1 MTMEDT
7 KTPDLFAPDGGDEAA
22 PIEEH
27 ASHAYLGYAVSTVK
41 SRALPEVADGLK
53 PVQRRILYAMGEA
66 NAAGFAKCARYV
78 GEVLG
83 KYHPH
88 GDSSTYEAL
97 VHLAQPFSMRYPLI
111 DGQGNFGS
119 RDGDAPAAYRYT
131 EARLSRFSELV
142 LSEIREGTV
151 DFIRNYDGKFEEPVL
166 LPARLPFGL
175 LNGSFGIP
183 VGFSTRIPSHNLK
196 EVAAAAAHVIRHP
209 RAKLED
215 VLERTPGP
223 DFPGGGQLIS
233 PPEEIRQA
241 YETGR
246 GSLVLRC
253 KWETEQLARGQWR
266 IVVTELPHGV
276 SVRQVVEEI
285 EGLANP
291 RPGLGKKELTQEQ
304 KRLKQFILDQVEA
317 VRDESDRK
325 SKLRLVI
332 EPRSSRQNPDE
343 MMAALLVHT
352 ALETRYAVNLTWLG
366 LDGLPETKGIVEV
379 LREWG
384 EFRVATVRRR
394 TQFRLDRCKERLH
407 IVEGRLKAYAKIDEI
422 IKLIRASEDQAEAKQ
437 KLKERF
443 KFTERQAED
452 IVNLRLGQLTRLD
465 GAKLNEECKALEV
478 ERKGLKLLLGDDK
491 ELKKLV
497 ISELH
502 EDAKKYGD
510 DRRTLI
516 KTAERAQ
523 LEVSVLEEP
532 VTVILSQKGWIRAR
546 SGHGADLSTLT
557 FKDGDAL
564 LQTLECKTTDPV
576 IVLAASGKTFTVDA
590 AALPS
595 GRGDGA
601 PVNTLVNS
609 SSDDIVWMA
618 SGAPGQPLLMSSS
631 AGLGFVCK
639 LGDLV
644 TKTRQGKDFMKVDE
658 GAQARPPV
666 KFPEGKFVAALF
678 SDSRLLVFPLD
689 EVPGRPNGGGGG
701 QLLSLPE
708 GISLVSLAV
717 TDGKSLVVSGI
728 KRKNRAVATP
738 DQKQLAEHIGRRAQR
753 GRLADVGFRPDR
765 VGEEMRLLIPALFF
779 LSSCATAPAGGL
791 GRIE

>member
-1 MTMEDT
+1 MEDT
-7 KTPDLFAPDGGDEAA
+7 KTLDLFGPDGGDEAA

-41 SRALPEVADGLK
+41 SRALPEIADGLK

-66 NAAGFAKCARYV
+66 AGGAQSFSKCARYV

-151 DFIRNYDGKFEEPVL
+151 DFVKNYDGKFEEPVL

-196 EVAAAAAHVIRHP
+196 EVAAAAAHAIRHP

-215 VLERTPGP
+215 VLERMPGP

-266 IVVTELPHGV
+266 IVVTELAHGV

-394 TQFRLDRCKERLH
+394 TQFRLDKCEERLH

-443 KFTERQAED
+443 RFTERQAED

-465 GAKLNEECKALEV
+465 GVKLNDERKALEA

-497 ISELH
+497 VSELQ

-546 SGHGADLSTLT
+546 SGHGVDLSTLT

-564 LQTLECKTTDPV
+564 LQTLECKTTDAV
-576 IVLAASGKTFTVDA
+576 IVLAASGKTFTLDA
-590 AALPS
+590 AAIPS

-609 SSDDIVWMA
+609 SSDDIVWMG
-618 SGAPGQPLLMSSS
+618 SGALEQPLLMHSS

-666 KFPEGKFVAALF
+666 KFSEGKFVAALS

-689 EVPGRPNGGGGG
+689 EVPERPNGGVGV
-701 QLLSLPE
+701 QLLSLPP
-708 GISLVSLAV
+708 GTSLVSVAV
-717 TDGKSLVVSGI
+717 TDGKSLIVSGI
-728 KRKNRAVATP
+728 RRKNRAVATL
-738 DQKQLAEHIGRRAQR
+738 DAKQLAEHVGKRAQR

-765 VGEEMRLLIPALFF
+765 LGE
-779 LSSCATAPAGGL
+779 
-791 GRIE
+791 

>member
-1 MTMEDT
+1 MDDT
-7 KTPDLFAPDGGDEAA
+7 KTLDLFAPDNGDEGA

-41 SRALPEVADGLK
+41 SRALPEIADGLK
-53 PVQRRILYAMGEA
+53 PVQRRILYAMGDTP
-66 NAAGFAKCARYV
+66 GGGTSFSKCARYV

-119 RDGDAPAAYRYT
+119 RDGDAAAAYRYT
-131 EARLSRFSELV
+131 EAKLSRFAEL
-142 LSEIREGTV
+142 LLAEIGEGTV
-151 DFIRNYDGKFEEPVL
+151 DFQKNYDGKFDEPVL

-183 VGFSTRIPSHNLK
+183 VGFSTRIPPHNLK
-196 EVAAAAAHVIRHP
+196 EVAAAAAHVIKHP

-215 VLERTPGP
+215 VLELMAGP
-223 DFPGGGQLIS
+223 DFPGGGQVIS

-246 GSLVLRC
+246 GSLVLKC

-266 IVVTELPHGV
+266 VVITELPHGV
-276 SVRQVVEEI
+276 SVKLIAEEI
-285 EGLANP
+285 EALANP
-291 RPGLGKKELTQEQ
+291 KPGFGKKEVSQEQ
-304 KRLKQFILDQVEA
+304 KRMKQFILDQIDQGG

-325 SKLRLVI
+325 SRLRLVI
-332 EPRSSRQNPDE
+332 EPRSSRQNPE
-343 MMAALLVHT
+343 ELMAALLVHT
-352 ALETRYAVNLTWLG
+352 SLETRYAVNLTWIG
-366 LDGLPETKGIVEV
+366 LDGLPETKGIVEI

-384 EFRVATVRRR
+384 EFRVGTVRRR
-394 TQFRLDRCKERLH
+394 TQFRLTRVDERLH
-407 IVEGRLKAYAKIDEI
+407 IVMGRLLAFAKIDEI
-422 IKLIRASEDQAEAKQ
+422 IKLIRGSEDQAEAKQ
-437 KLKERF
+437 KLREKY
-443 KFTERQAED
+443 KFSEIQAQD
-452 IVNLRLGQLTRLD
+452 IVDLRLGQLTKLD
-465 GAKLNEECKALEV
+465 GIKLNDERKVLEG
-478 ERKGLKLLLGDDK
+478 EKKGLKAILADDK
-491 ELKKLV
+491 ALKNLVIAELK
-497 ISELH
+497 

-523 LEVSVLEEP
+523 VERTVVEEP
-532 VTVILSQKGWIRAR
+532 ITVILSQKGWIRAR
-546 SGHGADLSTLT
+546 TGHGLDVSQLG

-576 IVLAASGKTFTVDA
+576 IVLSGSGKSFTLDA
-590 AALPS
+590 ANLPA

-601 PVNTLVNS
+601 PVNTLVNAA
-609 SSDDIVWMA
+609 SDDIVWMA
-618 SGAPGQPLLMSSS
+618 SGDLNRRLLMNSA

-644 TKTRQGKDFMKVDE
+644 TKTRQGKDFMKVGE
-658 GAQARPPV
+658 GARAQPPC
-666 KFPEGKFVAALF
+666 FVPDDSSYVAGLS
-678 SDSRLLVFPLD
+678 SDARLLVFPLE
-689 EVPGRPNGGGGG
+689 EVPVRPNGGVGV
-701 QLLSLPE
+701 QLIALPE
-708 GISLVSLAV
+708 GISLASVAM

-728 KRKNRAVATP
+728 KRKNRAVATL
-738 DQKQLAEHIGRRAQR
+738 DAKQLAEHMGKRAQR
-753 GRLADVGFRPDR
+753 GKLCDVGFRPDR
-765 VGEEMRLLIPALFF
+765 
-779 LSSCATAPAGGL
+779 L
-791 GRIE
+791 GDQA

>member
-1 MTMEDT
+1 MDT
-7 KTPDLFAPDGGDEAA
+7 RTPDLFGPKDGGDDAA
-22 PIEEH
+22 PIEQH

-41 SRALPEVADGLK
+41 ARALPEIADGLK
-53 PVQRRILYAMGEA
+53 PVQRRILYAMGDTPGGA
-66 NAAGFAKCARYV
+66 QSFSKCARYV

-88 GDSSTYEAL
+88 GDTSTYEAL

-119 RDGDAPAAYRYT
+119 RDGDAAAAYRYT
-131 EARLSRFSELV
+131 EARLSRYAELV
-142 LSEIREGTV
+142 LSEIGEGTV
-151 DFIRNYDGKFEEPVL
+151 DFIRNYDGKFQEPVL

-196 EVAAAAAHVIRHP
+196 EVADAAAWIIKHP

-215 VLERTPGP
+215 VLERLPGP
-223 DFPGGGQLIS
+223 DFPGGGQIIS

-246 GSLVLRC
+246 GSLVLRA
-253 KWETEQLARGQWR
+253 KHEREMLARGQWR

-276 SVRQVVEEI
+276 SVRQVMEEI

-291 RPGLGKKELTQEQ
+291 KPGLGKKEVTQEQ
-304 KRLKQFILDQVEA
+304 RRLKQFILDQVES

-332 EPRSSRQNPDE
+332 EPRSSKINPDE

-352 ALETRYAVNLTWLG
+352 SLEARYAVNLTWLG
-366 LDGLPETKGIVEV
+366 LDGLPETKGLLDI

-394 TQFRLDRCKERLH
+394 TQFRLDRVEERLH

-422 IKLIRASEDQAEAKQ
+422 IKVIRAADDQPEAKD
-437 KLKERF
+437 KLREKF

-452 IVNLRLGQLTRLD
+452 IVNLRLGQLTKLD
-465 GAKLNEECKALEV
+465 GVKLNDEKKALKAEQA
-478 ERKGLKLLLGDDK
+478 ELKGVLGDEK

-497 ISELH
+497 VQELA

-510 DRRTLI
+510 ERRTLI
-516 KTAERAQ
+516 KSAERAQ
-523 LEVSVLEEP
+523 VERNVLEEP
-532 VTVILSQKGWIRAR
+532 ITVILSQKGWIRAR
-546 SGHGADLSTLT
+546 TGHALDLSTLT

-564 LQTLECKTTDPV
+564 LQTLECKTTDSV
-576 IVLAASGKTFTVDA
+576 IVLAASGKTFTIDA
-590 AALPS
+590 ASIPA

-601 PVNTLVNS
+601 HVNTLVNS

-618 SGAPGQPLLMSSS
+618 SGDPAQQLLMSST
-631 AGLGFVCK
+631 AGLGFLCK

-644 TKTRQGKDFMKVDE
+644 TKTRQGKDFLRVEE
-658 GAQARPPV
+658 GSRARPPASM
-666 KFPEGKFVAALF
+666 PEKANYLAALS
-678 SDSRLLVFPLD
+678 SDSRLLLFPFE
-689 EVPGRPNGGGGG
+689 EVPVRPNGGVGV
-701 QLLSLPE
+701 QLIALPDN
-708 GISLVSLAV
+708 VTLASAV
-717 TDGKSLVVSGI
+717 ATDGKSLTVSGI
-728 KRKNRAVATP
+728 KRKNRTQETLDA
-738 DQKQLAEHIGRRAQR
+738 KHLAEHIGKRAQR
-753 GRLADVGFRPDR
+753 GKLADVGFRPDR
-765 VGEEMRLLIPALFF
+765 LENSG
-779 LSSCATAPAGGL
+779 SGS
-791 GRIE
+791 

>member
-1 MTMEDT
+1 MDDT
-7 KTPDLFAPDGGDEAA
+7 LTGDLFTPDNGDEAA
-22 PIEEH
+22 PIDQH

-41 SRALPEVADGLK
+41 SRALPEIADGLK

-66 NAAGFAKCARYV
+66 GGAGFSKCARYV

-119 RDGDAPAAYRYT
+119 RDGDAAAAYRYT
-131 EARLSRFSELV
+131 EARLSRFAELM
-142 LSEIREGTV
+142 LAEIAEGTV
-151 DFIRNYDGKFEEPVL
+151 DFVKNYDGKFEEPAL

-196 EVAAAAAHVIRHP
+196 EVAEAAAHVIKHP

-215 VLERTPGP
+215 VLELLPGP

-233 PPEEIRQA
+233 PAEEIRQA

-246 GSLVLRC
+246 GSLLLRC
-253 KWETEQLARGQWR
+253 KWERENLARGQWR

-276 SVRQVVEEI
+276 SVRQVMEEI
-285 EGLANP
+285 EALANP
-291 RPGLGKKELTQEQ
+291 KPGLGKKEVSQEQ
-304 KRLKQFILDQVEA
+304 RRMKQFILDQVEG

-332 EPRSSRQNPDE
+332 EPRSSRQNPEE

-352 ALETRYAVNLTWLG
+352 SLESRYAVNLTWLG

-384 EFRVATVRRR
+384 DFRVNTVRRR
-394 TQFRLDRCKERLH
+394 TQYRLDRVQERLE
-407 IVEGRLKAYAKIDEI
+407 IVQGRLLAYAKIDDV
-422 IKLIRASEDQAEAKQ
+422 IKIIRASEDQPSAKEALRK
-437 KLKERF
+437 KY

-465 GAKLNEECKALEV
+465 GIKLADEKKALEAD
-478 ERKGLKLLLGDDK
+478 RKGLKSLLGDEK

-497 ISELH
+497 VKELAD
-502 EDAKKYGD
+502 DAKKYGD
-510 DRRTLI
+510 ERRTLI

-523 LEVSVLEEP
+523 VERTVVEEP
-532 VTVILSQKGWIRAR
+532 LTVILSRKGWIRAR
-546 SGHGADLSTLT
+546 TGHGLDLSALA
-557 FKDGDAL
+557 FKEGDAAA
-564 LQTLECKTTDPV
+564 QTLECRTTDSV
-576 IVLAASGKTFTVDA
+576 IVLAGSGKTFTIA
-590 AALPS
+590 AADIPS

-609 SSDDIVWMA
+609 GSDAIVWLA
-618 SGAPGQPLLMSSS
+618 SGDRNQRLLMNST
-631 AGLGFVCK
+631 AGLGFICK
-639 LGDLV
+639 LGDLES
-644 TKTRQGKDFMKVDE
+644 KTRQGKDFFAVSE
-658 GAQARPPV
+658 GAQARPPATG
-666 KFPEGKFVAALF
+666 EGSMVAAL
-678 SDSRLLVFPLD
+678 SADARLLVFPL
-689 EVPGRPNGGGGG
+689 EEIPVRPNGGVGV
-701 QLLSLPE
+701 QLLALPE
-708 GISLVSLAV
+708 GVHLADV
-717 TDGKSLVVSGI
+717 AFTGGKALTVSGI
-728 KRKNRAVATP
+728 KRKNRAVETLEGKA
-738 DQKQLAEHIGRRAQR
+738 LAEHVGKRAQR
-753 GRLADVGFRPDR
+753 GKLADVGFRPDR
-765 VGEEMRLLIPALFF
+765 
-779 LSSCATAPAGGL
+779 LSA
-791 GRIE
+791 